1 MNSRPESCW
10 GAAAEST
17 EDLLGILEGHGLL
30 KRGKRQKEAAQEAVE
45 DTGDVLANVLVG
57 VTGLGK
63 GFNCTEQESAVFDAR
78 QAALNEKNP
87 FIKAGHTAAYGLLLK
102 SLKKNGCERPGYISE
117 EKWRE
122 L

>member
-1 MNSRPESCW
+1 MAILNSRPESCW
-10 GAAAEST
+10 ERPAEST

-30 KRGKRQKEAAQEAVE
+30 NAEKTKKDAQEAVE

-78 QAALNEKNP
+78 QAALNEKTP
-87 FIKAGHTAAYGLLLK
+87 SSRQAIR
-102 SLKKNGCERPGYISE
+102 RPTGFCLS
-117 EKWRE
+117 R
-122 L
+122 

>member
-1 MNSRPESCW
+1 M
-10 GAAAEST
+10 
-17 EDLLGILEGHGLL
+17 
-30 KRGKRQKEAAQEAVE
+30 E
-45 DTGDVLANVLVG
+45 DTGDVLGDVLVG

-102 SLKKNGCERPGYISE
+102 SLKKNGCERPGYLSE